1 MSYIKI
7 RFGTTLENIGNGK
20 NRSIEEILGPFTPI
34 FALSERKWKPF
45 MDIYESETEIIVL
58 AEIAGIDKDDLELE
72 ISNKAIRISGE
83 RKGALIEGGPTYRLA
98 EIQYGSFERVLYLPA
113 PIDVDKV
120 SASYSNGLLKI
131 LMAKLALDKVQRIQ
145 IEGDS

>member
-7 RFGTTLENIGNGK
+7 RFGTTLDNIGNGK
-20 NRSIEEILGPFTPI
+20 NRTIEEILGPFTPI
-34 FALSERKWKPF
+34 FALSERKWKPY
-45 MDIYESETEIIVL
+45 MDIYESESEIIVI

-72 ISNKAIRISGE
+72 ISNKAIRISGD
-83 RKGALIEGGPTYRLA
+83 RKSAQLEGGPTYRLA
-98 EIQYGSFERVLYLPA
+98 EIQYGAFERILYLPA

-131 LMAKLALDKVQRIQ
+131 FMAKITLDRVQKIQ
-145 IEGDS
+145 IEGD